1 MRNITISFF
10 NSENVGDRKKFCE
23 FRTEL
28 LFILRNISY
37 TPGSFGSVVFCSV
50 FLWRL
55 LNRFCFAM
63 IMRFSAISFCLA
75 FPFLLPLSET
85 LAQGRIIYV
94 DRSLH
99 DPHASRAEDG
109 STWEKAYDTLE
120 EALEEAEDGNQIW
133 VARGE
138 YDTNTPSEFNS
149 VDYSPHLACFTL
161 GERVRLFGGF
171 PNKDDV
177 SDDPRLTRDELS
189 DRRPLTYRT
198 VVKRGGSSLYTLL
211 RIGKGVSF
219 DGFLFRGETS
229 QRVRPIYSKAE
240 DKFTFTPLINV
251 TTSETVTFSRC
262 LFSFDTS
269 VPLVDNAEQDHPRMP
284 KIGGRVAVPD
294 FDIFYEQRSRRRRK
308 RFSMD
313 YMFKAGDSD
322 YALIGTYSLGT
333 PVADYPKNGLNL
345 VISQCIF
352 SRNFM
357 GLSPVNIARYKYSDN
372 FSESDVIHRGVL
384 ASAFTSFYLTSP
396 EAAFAHGELE
406 TFSSYVAPIL
416 GENPRGLSSWYPAR
430 QIMYDKIY
438 EGRPHTYGEY
448 NSLRDYDD
456 WLRRVALIKMGPP
469 KAPKGKESQGSLKLV
484 NSAFYHNGNLK
495 SRRPER
501 NPILSPLTNIYL
513 HRPPFYLLCLPKVGT
528 YELNGEGL
536 VVNDERK
543 AGNIEVVIANN
554 VFYDNTIYSE
564 IIGESKAFIG
574 NLFISGSHTHDLD
587 RFMFGGTEGSFT
599 FENNYY
605 DVSLGLGTLPDQ
617 PHKNGNWRRNNA
629 FSNATATEFEDL
641 FENANT
647 NAVVDDTFLRPSTV
661 HLSPF
666 LDAGNT
672 KLFKD
677 WIETAP
683 RPVWFIDDT
692 APIPDI
698 NLSVSDVPHG
708 DAVDIGPHE
717 LEVDA
722 AIKVFGIEPPVITA
736 SDVTADRARLKVKGY
751 FPSAYDYKLLFGGDG
766 HTNVR
771 DEVEV
776 TIPPLAQDT
785 EELVVTLPSNTK
797 GGPVTLTATKNDGTT
812 VVGEEIGQLSIIG
825 GTTVVYVDAEA
836 AGKGDGTSWDDAYAQ
851 YDFQKAIDNA
861 PAGAEIWMA
870 TGDYYYSTDG
880 TVSGVDADGYFHIK
894 GKELKIYGG
903 FPNPGD
909 RAEIEG
915 EGETVT
921 KAHRDPLNNRTVL
934 SGQIDG
940 SNEVAG
946 RPKKS
951 GLAIDSGLDRND
963 NSLRL
968 LVIEDVGR
976 NTLIDGITMVLSRE
990 APLLVSDA
998 SPVFRRCDIVSNW
1011 EEVEVSGTSHPV
1023 FIYSRIL
1030 VSIRYYFHSRLVLQ
1044 VPSPTASV
1052 SFVHCLLYCGSH
1064 LGEPFA
1070 MQSNRDYRDP
1080 SVKGRTQHIDLL
1092 NTILKAPRL
1101 VMSNQL
1107 VGGLESKSLVR
1118 VGHTFLDADISGVY
1132 EKFRE
1137 VVETGD
1143 VFVNEGEALG
1153 YLGYVKNASGNLVL
1167 DVTGEDLLR
1176 LSGNSGGVVDRGLD
1190 KSALVDYLLKT
1201 DKALPNDDRKYGG
1214 REGTEAE
1221 KRTYYGGMLDKDFL
1235 GNDDVPY
1242 PVDPDDLGLTDGKR
1256 DIGVE
1261 EFDFIEE
1268 RTGDSGGTVKVKVR
1282 VVPYAVVKGV
1292 HPCKDDN
1299 DDNVCDDALSTV
1311 TAGPVRITH
1320 DVDKVLITG
1329 EKLGTSAGEHKVE
1342 FYSRGSWYKGDILK
1356 RSDTKMVVWVPNGVA
1371 YGRIRVGIKREDK
1384 SDPDEDAADSNY
1396 NFTESSQIVSVARRY
1411 YVDAGDETK
1420 TVADDYPSDPMERRV
1435 KGRSWAKAFKSL
1447 QTALFIAGPGSEIRV
1462 AEGVYLP
1469 SEYPREYLPKEFF
1482 DFSQGNIFS
1491 YIPRFVE
1498 GTYTVGTE
1506 TKKIPD
1512 GKSSSYKVGKPPPRG
1527 SEKITRTVVKTEI
1540 TRKDDNAYGF
1550 IKTTVITQ
1558 TKETTLVKGRPS
1570 TKLLSTNV
1578 ESTDFSNR
1586 REVLL
1591 FSPPDS
1597 VKVIGGF
1604 RSAATP
1610 DSVSAA
1616 DNRDGD
1622 GDDSNIFPLT
1632 YRTILSGDLDETGKT
1647 TDASPTRK
1655 DVLESHLA
1663 DNDGDDDD
1671 DDDRSGNSYG
1681 VVELKGR
1688 GPWTLK
1694 GLTIASGHRA
1704 DGSSGGGLLIEPTGT
1719 SSVTTVS
1726 HCLFTDNEAPSGSGG
1741 AVYAHALQGSHTVNL
1756 FYSIFYKNKVRNSGM
1771 AVSADFVDL
1780 NIINCT
1786 FHANEA
1792 SSSGSGV
1799 VIYDMNSS
1807 SSGDISNNVFYE
1819 NKHVVSGDTETYKGN
1834 DVRLGGGYKKLLLR
1848 NNMIH
1853 GSYQVKYD
1861 DHTGTRR
1868 SSMPCVG
1875 FESTTIT
1882 DNNYMVPSLSV
1893 TESGVTSSGG
1903 SAFDGG
1909 ENGAL
1914 TRTGESVGL
1923 EKGESFT
1930 LDRDIRAGDVPFEPE
1945 PALPHYSGGDVD
1957 IGAIES
1963 TSPPGEKLLK
1973 ILDLEP
1979 DPAISGHHKSILL
1992 EAGNYD
1998 DKAPR
2003 NNKLSFLRGDG
2014 TLTTPTVGELVTFGG
2029 REKRL
2034 KFAMGVSARS
2044 GPVVLKKG
2052 TEQNCNARLDIRTIS
2067 AGTFAG
2073 RHSLRVEQVGGDTRT
2088 LSVAIVRQEVDILGE
2103 YPGDVDKYKVYFKGP
2118 GGVGEDGVGVENL
2131 RGERARIRIS
2141 PSKDRI
2147 SVEVPEGAVSGEV
2160 KVHYGTTSTAC
2171 NTVRDCD
2178 TARVEVD
2185 VSGSLTLLE
2194 NPRLELVSAREGIP
2208 ASRWG
2213 DYGGGDAVL
2222 FSENEF
2228 YFYGYNLR
2236 EEFIEAV
2243 YLDDDGVLEEST
2255 SGETVLE
2262 QGSTVRV
2269 TPKFRPGF
2277 SRWDPDHGRFEVY
2290 FSGTL
2295 EGQLDEAF
2303 TAWVVLKLPSGKVV
2317 KSKVAMEFL
2326 PPLSIEG
2333 ELPRGYLGGRLR
2345 VSMRGFSTRDK
2356 TLNRVLFF
2364 GGRTAP
2370 VVSVGSTEVEL
2381 SVPRDAKEGFV
2392 EFSLRRGD
2400 ALLGGRIVKKFFSP
2414 VVLRVDGFSPDDV
2427 AHGSTLTITGSGFSE
2442 EAINTVVFLGDES
2455 DNSDDVSVTG
2465 RVATENGTRMELTVP
2480 EGTLSGPV
2488 KVRVQG
2494 SEVTSTGSLI
2504 VRSQLLL
2511 SESELFGYLGGEL
2524 EVMGQGF
2531 DASSAVLNRVFLS
2544 MDGTDDVS
2552 LVVSDYSVTRLLV
2565 VLPASGLGDGI
2576 IKVSVGSSTVSV
2588 PFTLRVPQ
2596 ITGLTSE
2603 DEETGGDCAS
2613 SDVLCLS
2620 EGDELVIEGEDFDTN
2635 DNNEVVFLGSS
2646 DSDDDDKT
2654 FTGLPSTD
2662 GSTLRVEVVPAGTK
2676 DGAVEVRVHAAKAR
2690 AGRILRILRKNP
2702 VEGARIDSIQPPE
2715 GIIGDEISIMGKFSP
2730 TLNGVEFTRGGSS
2743 GSYVQ
2748 ASSIRTVSEREIR
2761 ATVPRGAVSG
2771 TLRVTPRS
2779 TEPLISEVYNLL
2791 SPLSV
2796 RLFPDGYLGEP
2807 LQVWGSGFTSTDLSW
2822 NEVLFSTE
2830 GGTEPTA
2837 AGKVK
2842 STTGQGSSIETLE
2855 VEVPKD
2861 AVSGPVRVTVHGSQ
2875 VSSSFTLK
2883 EPAIAR
2889 FSPVSSFVGE
2899 EIEILGSGFS
2909 QEARNSVLFMG
2920 RLDDDV
2926 EVSGLTAEDY
2936 TEEDREEDERQV
2948 LRLSVPE
2955 DAKTGRLA
2963 VRIWSSVVETEEE
2976 LNVLGV
2982 DGITR
2987 VEIREFSPT
2996 RVRIGD
3002 RLIIKGRF
3010 SGGTSNRVEFSDGS
3024 SGTVSVAASHA
3035 LGKRGRE
3042 IEVRVP
3048 EQARTGPLRV
3058 SADGLDPDTSN
3069 KDLVVVLDPVIQ
3081 SFSPNEGRPFSTT
3094 VRVQGLHFGSEK
3106 GRVLA
3111 EFGDGYGTAWYPA
3124 TILLLSD
3131 DALDIR
3137 VPEGLPVGRVRFR
3150 VSIKTVLGTV
3160 TKQFD
3165 QLFRVLEAPRP
3176 CPDGC
3181 PDPIMS
3187 SGQDYGGVCL
3197 RSYPNPSAEGGT
3209 VYLTMGSDC
3218 VVEKVVLYDVAGR
3231 RIWQVS
3237 SPDRSARRWRVDR
3250 LPAGAYYLHAELAN
3264 GQTERQRLFVK

>member
-1 MRNITISFF
+1 M
-10 NSENVGDRKKFCE
+10 E
-23 FRTEL
+23 
-28 LFILRNISY
+28 
-37 TPGSFGSVVFCSV
+37 
-50 FLWRL
+50 
-55 LNRFCFAM
+55 
-63 IMRFSAISFCLA
+63 
-75 FPFLLPLSET
+75 
-85 LAQGRIIYV
+85 
-94 DRSLH
+94 
-99 DPHASRAEDG
+99 
-109 STWEKAYDTLE
+109 
-120 EALEEAEDGNQIW
+120 
-133 VARGE
+133 
-138 YDTNTPSEFNS
+138 
-149 VDYSPHLACFTL
+149 
-161 GERVRLFGGF
+161 
-171 PNKDDV
+171 
-177 SDDPRLTRDELS
+177 
-189 DRRPLTYRT
+189 
-198 VVKRGGSSLYTLL
+198 
-211 RIGKGVSF
+211 
-219 DGFLFRGETS
+219 
-229 QRVRPIYSKAE
+229 
-240 DKFTFTPLINV
+240 
-251 TTSETVTFSRC
+251 
-262 LFSFDTS
+262 
-269 VPLVDNAEQDHPRMP
+269 PLV
-284 KIGGRVAVPD
+284 
-294 FDIFYEQRSRRRRK
+294 
-308 RFSMD
+308 
-313 YMFKAGDSD
+313 
-322 YALIGTYSLGT
+322 
-333 PVADYPKNGLNL
+333 
-345 VISQCIF
+345 
-352 SRNFM
+352 
-357 GLSPVNIARYKYSDN
+357 IA
-372 FSESDVIHRGVL
+372 
-384 ASAFTSFYLTSP
+384 
-396 EAAFAHGELE
+396 
-406 TFSSYVAPIL
+406 
-416 GENPRGLSSWYPAR
+416 
-430 QIMYDKIY
+430 
-438 EGRPHTYGEY
+438 
-448 NSLRDYDD
+448 
-456 WLRRVALIKMGPP
+456 
-469 KAPKGKESQGSLKLV
+469 
-484 NSAFYHNGNLK
+484 
-495 SRRPER
+495 
-501 NPILSPLTNIYL
+501 
-513 HRPPFYLLCLPKVGT
+513 
-528 YELNGEGL
+528 
-536 VVNDERK
+536 
-543 AGNIEVVIANN
+543 
-554 VFYDNTIYSE
+554 
-564 IIGESKAFIG
+564 
-574 NLFISGSHTHDLD
+574 
-587 RFMFGGTEGSFT
+587 
-599 FENNYY
+599 
-605 DVSLGLGTLPDQ
+605 
-617 PHKNGNWRRNNA
+617 
-629 FSNATATEFEDL
+629 
-641 FENANT
+641 
-647 NAVVDDTFLRPSTV
+647 
-661 HLSPF
+661 
-666 LDAGNT
+666 
-672 KLFKD
+672 
-677 WIETAP
+677 
-683 RPVWFIDDT
+683 
-692 APIPDI
+692 
-698 NLSVSDVPHG
+698 
-708 DAVDIGPHE
+708 
-717 LEVDA
+717 
-722 AIKVFGIEPPVITA
+722 A
-736 SDVTADRARLKVKGY
+736 SDVTANRARLKVKGY

-766 HTNVR
+766 HNDV
-771 DEVEV
+771 DDDV
-776 TIPPLAQDT
+776 TVSDGDITRGPPNTDPATSLS
-785 EELVVTLPSNTK
+785 VPLPSNTK
-797 GGPVTLTATKNDGTT
+797 GGPVTLTATKKSDGTA

-851 YDFQKAIDNA
+851 YALQKAIDNA

-880 TVSGVDADGYFHIK
+880 TIGGKTPFGNFHIK

-903 FPNPGD
+903 FPNKKD
-909 RAEIEG
+909 RKGKTI
-915 EGETVT
+915 T
-921 KAHRDPLNNRTVL
+921 KADRKPLEKRTVL
-934 SGQIDG
+934 SGDLKNQTEIANRSKG
-940 SNEVAG
+940 
-946 RPKKS
+946 S
-951 GLAIDSGLDRND
+951 GLNVPYGSMGAGL
-963 NSLRL
+963 SSRL
-968 LVIEDVGR
+968 LMIEDVGR
-976 NTLIDGITMVLSRE
+976 NTLIDGITMVYCVSH
-990 APLLVSDA
+990 PLVIRDA
-998 SPVFRRCDIVSNW
+998 SPVFRGCDISANTNGL
-1011 EEVEVSGTSHPV
+1011 EVYGTSHPI
-1023 FIYSRIL
+1023 FIYSRIMP
-1030 VSIRYYFHSRLVLQ
+1030 IAITHPRGERVLKI
-1044 VPSPTASV
+1044 PSLTAST
-1052 SFVHCLLYCGSH
+1052 SFVHCLLACRGVA
-1064 LGEPFA
+1064 LEMPRGRE
-1070 MQSNRDYRDP
+1070 DYGGP
-1080 SVKGRTQHIDLL
+1080 SINGRTQHIDFL
-1092 NTILKAPRL
+1092 NTSIRVPSLGMPGG
-1101 VMSNQL
+1101 L
-1107 VGGLESKSLVR
+1107 VGDHESGALVR
-1118 VGHTFLDADISGVY
+1118 MGHVFVDARMAGSYSGFLDLIRDGQ
-1132 EKFRE
+1132 
-1137 VVETGD
+1137 
-1143 VFVNEGEALG
+1143 VFVHEDKALG
-1153 YLGYVKNASGNLVL
+1153 YGADRKTGNEFYLTINDKNF
-1167 DVTGEDLLR
+1167 
-1176 LSGNSGGVVDRGLD
+1176 LSLSENSGGLVDRGLGSGNKETD
-1190 KSALVDYLLKT
+1190 KALLVDYLLDT
-1201 DKALPNDDRKYGG
+1201 DKALPSEDRKYGG
-1214 REGTEAE
+1214 REGTGAE
-1221 KRTYYGGMLDKDFL
+1221 KRAYYGGMLDKDLL
-1235 GNDDVPY
+1235 GNVAPH

-1268 RTGDSGGTVKVKVR
+1268 STDDSGGTVKEKVR
-1282 VVPYAVVKGV
+1282 VVPYAVVKRV
-1292 HPCKDDN
+1292 DPCKDDN
-1299 DDNVCDDALSTV
+1299 DDNVCDDALSTATDGTV
-1311 TAGPVRITH
+1311 LVTH
-1320 DVDKVLITG
+1320 DVDKVVITG

-1342 FYSRGSWYKGDILK
+1342 FQGRGKWYEGDILK
-1356 RSDTKMVVWVPNGVA
+1356 KSDTKMVVWVPNGA
-1371 YGRIRVGIKREDK
+1371 SYGRIRVGVKKDL
-1384 SDPDEDAADSNY
+1384 SGGDEDDNY

-1411 YVDAGDETK
+1411 YVDAGVTG
-1420 TVADDYPSDPMERRV
+1420 TTNTAADDYPADPMERRE
-1435 KGRSWAKAFKSL
+1435 KGRSWAEAFKSL

-1462 AEGVYLP
+1462 AEGVYFP
-1469 SEYPREYLPKEFF
+1469 AGDDWICDEYLPGDLL
-1482 DFSQGNIFS
+1482 DFSAGKLKSDPELTVEFL
-1491 YIPRFVE
+1491 E
-1498 GTYTVGTE
+1498 GTYKVGDQDPIEIPPGDWEKYKPGKSPSRVSGKISEIIIKTRE
-1506 TKKIPD
+1506 TK
-1512 GKSSSYKVGKPPPRG
+1512 
-1527 SEKITRTVVKTEI
+1527 TVENI
-1540 TRKDDNAYGF
+1540 YGF
-1550 IKTTVITQ
+1550 KKETVTEKEEEIILLELHDNTRSTNLKTTV
-1558 TKETTLVKGRPS
+1558 L
-1570 TKLLSTNV
+1570 
-1578 ESTDFSNR
+1578 STDFPAS
-1586 REVLL
+1586 EGKDLLL
-1591 FSPPDS
+1591 FSPPS
-1597 VKVIGGF
+1597 GVEVIGGF

-1610 DSVSAA
+1610 GSVSAA

-1622 GDDSNIFPLT
+1622 DGDSGILPLI

-1647 TDASPTRK
+1647 TVASPTRK
-1655 DVLESHLA
+1655 QLLDSHLA
-1663 DNDGDDDD
+1663 DND
-1671 DDDRSGNSYG
+1671 RSGNSTG
-1681 VVELKGR
+1681 VVELKGK
-1688 GPWTLK
+1688 GPWELR
-1694 GLTIASGHRA
+1694 GLTIASGHRT
-1704 DGSSGGGLLIEPTGT
+1704 GSGNGGGLLIVPTGT

-1726 HCLFTDNEAPSGSGG
+1726 HCLFTDNAVSSGSGG
-1741 AVYAHALQGSHTVNL
+1741 AVYARASRGGGHTVNL
-1756 FYSIFYKNKVRNSGM
+1756 FYSIFHKNKVRSSGM

-1792 SSSGSGV
+1792 SSGGSGV
-1799 VIYDMNSS
+1799 VNYEMKSS
-1807 SSGDISNNVFYE
+1807 SSADISNNVFYE

-1834 DVRLGGGYKKLLLR
+1834 DVLLGGGYKKLLLR

-1853 GSYQVKYD
+1853 GSYQVKYG
-1861 DHTGTRR
+1861 HTGTRR
-1868 SSMPCVG
+1868 SSIPCVG
-1875 FESTTIT
+1875 FGSTTIT
-1882 DNNYMVPSLSV
+1882 DADYMVPSSSV
-1893 TESGVTSSGG
+1893 SKTTSGSTETSSGG

-1930 LDRDIRAGDVPFEPE
+1930 LDRDIRAGDVPFAPE
-1945 PALPHYSGGDVD
+1945 TPSDDYRGRVVD

-1963 TSPPGEKLLK
+1963 TSPPKAKLLK

-1979 DPAISGHHKSILL
+1979 DPVISGHHKSILL

-1998 DKAPR
+1998 DETPS
-2003 NNKLSFLRGDG
+2003 NNKLYFLGG
-2014 TLTTPTVGELVTFGG
+2014 GNTLTTPTPGELVILGG
-2029 REKRL
+2029 EKRL
-2034 KFAMGVSARS
+2034 KFAVGSALA

-2052 TEQNCNARLDIRTIS
+2052 TEQNCNARVDIRTIS

-2073 RHSLRVEQVGGDTRT
+2073 RHSLRVEQVGGDTKT

-2141 PSKDRI
+2141 SSKDRI

-2160 KVHYGTTSTAC
+2160 EVHYGTTSTAC

-2185 VSGSLTLLE
+2185 VGGSLTLLE
-2194 NPRLELVSAREGIP
+2194 DPRLELVSARGGIP
-2208 ASRWG
+2208 SSRWG

-2228 YFYGYNLR
+2228 YLYGYNLR

-2277 SRWDPDHGRFEVY
+2277 SRWDPDHGRFEGY

-2345 VSMRGFSTRDK
+2345 VSMRGFSARDK

-2364 GGRTAP
+2364 GGRIAP

-2381 SVPRDAKEGFV
+2381 SVPRDAEEGFV

-2465 RVATENGTRMELTVP
+2465 RVATENGTRIELTVP

-2494 SEVTSTGSLI
+2494 SEVTSTGNLI
-2504 VRSQLLL
+2504 VRSQLSL

-2576 IKVSVGSSTVSV
+2576 IKVSVGSSTASV

-2603 DEETGGDCAS
+2603 DEATGGDCTS

-2635 DNNEVVFLGSS
+2635 DNNEVVFLGAFG
-2646 DSDDDDKT
+2646 DDGDDKAL
-2654 FTGLPSTD
+2654 TGLPSAD

-2715 GIIGDEISIMGKFSP
+2715 GIIGGEISIMGKFSP
-2730 TLNGVEFTRGGSS
+2730 TLNDVEFTREGTSRT
-2743 GSYVQ
+2743 YVQ

-2761 ATVPRGAVSG
+2761 VTIPRGAVSG

-2807 LQVWGSGFTSTDLSW
+2807 LQVRGSGFTSTDLSW

-2842 STTGQGSSIETLE
+2842 SATGQGSSVEVLE
-2855 VEVPKD
+2855 VEVSKD
-2861 AVSGPVRVTVHGSQ
+2861 AISGPVRIAVHGSQ

-2889 FSPVSSFVGE
+2889 FSPVSLFAGE
-2899 EIEILGSGFS
+2899 EVEILGSGFS

-2920 RLDDDV
+2920 QEGSLDDV

-2976 LNVLGV
+2976 LGVLGV

-3010 SGGTSNRVEFSDGS
+3010 SSGTSNRVEFSDGS

-3094 VRVQGLHFGSEK
+3094 VRVQGLHFGSEE

-3124 TILLLSD
+3124 TILFLSD
-3131 DALDIR
+3131 NALDVW

-3165 QLFRVLEAPRP
+3165 QLFRVLGDVDPP
-3176 CPDGC
+3176 CPGGDDC